1 MPRGSRKTYQEIPGN
16 KVDKFPFPRI
26 TLDAGQQD
34 CRTLDPVDQA
44 TFLPARAERIQGT
57 KLSHLPLNEEI
68 AREGQRKLY
77 EEGIQSCMLSMHM
90 FRMKLVICNSEMK
103 REGQEL
109 LERNGVENNNK
120 QEAQPE
126 VDNHE
131 DVLENDYD
139 REFWIKVGMIEC

>member
-1 MPRGSRKTYQEIPGN
+1 
-16 KVDKFPFPRI
+16 
-26 TLDAGQQD
+26 
-34 CRTLDPVDQA
+34 
-44 TFLPARAERIQGT
+44 
-57 KLSHLPLNEEI
+57 
-68 AREGQRKLY
+68 
-77 EEGIQSCMLSMHM
+77 
-90 FRMKLVICNSEMK
+90 MK

-131 DVLENDYD
+131 DVLENDCD

>member
-1 MPRGSRKTYQEIPGN
+1 
-16 KVDKFPFPRI
+16 
-26 TLDAGQQD
+26 
-34 CRTLDPVDQA
+34 
-44 TFLPARAERIQGT
+44 
-57 KLSHLPLNEEI
+57 
-68 AREGQRKLY
+68 
-77 EEGIQSCMLSMHM
+77 
-90 FRMKLVICNSEMK
+90 MKLVICNSEMK

-109 LERNGVENNNK
+109 LERNGVENNK

>member
-1 MPRGSRKTYQEIPGN
+1 
-16 KVDKFPFPRI
+16 
-26 TLDAGQQD
+26 
-34 CRTLDPVDQA
+34 
-44 TFLPARAERIQGT
+44 
-57 KLSHLPLNEEI
+57 
-68 AREGQRKLY
+68 
-77 EEGIQSCMLSMHM
+77 
-90 FRMKLVICNSEMK
+90 MKLVICNSEMK

>member
-1 MPRGSRKTYQEIPGN
+1 
-16 KVDKFPFPRI
+16 
-26 TLDAGQQD
+26 
-34 CRTLDPVDQA
+34 
-44 TFLPARAERIQGT
+44 
-57 KLSHLPLNEEI
+57 
-68 AREGQRKLY
+68 
-77 EEGIQSCMLSMHM
+77 MHM
-90 FRMKLVICNSEMK
+90 FWMKLVICNSEMK

-139 REFWIKVGMIEC
+139 REFWIKVGMTEWPFLY

>member
-1 MPRGSRKTYQEIPGN
+1 
-16 KVDKFPFPRI
+16 
-26 TLDAGQQD
+26 
-34 CRTLDPVDQA
+34 
-44 TFLPARAERIQGT
+44 
-57 KLSHLPLNEEI
+57 
-68 AREGQRKLY
+68 
-77 EEGIQSCMLSMHM
+77 
-90 FRMKLVICNSEMK
+90 MK

-139 REFWIKVGMIEC
+139 REFWIKVRLKQSNGLSWSRAMDEVTVERLIQKYKDNGELDDEDPALLMLKQWPASKQYIDNPEKLPGLEQ